1 MFIYHVGHLFGQ
13 SRDKID
19 NLSLCLTVDDF
30 GVRGENGNL
39 NSSRHLFTSSPDFQ
53 SKKCAVIYFLSEGIL
68 IPEK

>member
-13 SRDKID
+13 SRHNID
-19 NLSLCLTVDDF
+19 NLCLCLTVDDL

-39 NSSRHLFTSSPDFQ
+39 NSSSPDFQ